1 MAAAPVVRSL
11 ADITPHHIGD
21 NRTVK
26 LAVLSGPAEG
36 SRATVVFEIWQPG
49 GSQPDNSHPASSE
62 TFVVLQGTARAHSDE
77 HVADLAAGSVLVL
90 PPTSVHRIENTSPTE
105 RLYTI
110 TVMED
115 DGGFADLVLTGPGTT
130 FDDADLAVLG
140 TVRSGVPA

>member
-11 ADITPHHIGD
+11 AEITPHHIGD

-36 SRATVVFEIWQPG
+36 SRATVVLEIWEPG

-62 TFVVLQGTARAHSDE
+62 TFVVLRGTARAHSDE
-77 HVADLAAGSVLVL
+77 HVADLGPGSVIVL
-90 PPTSVHRIENTSPTE
+90 PPTSVHHIENTSATE

-115 DGGFADLVLTGPGTT
+115 DGGFADLILSGPAATL
-130 FDDADLAVLG
+130 DDADAAVLG
-140 TVRSGVPA
+140 AVLAGAPA

>member
-11 ADITPHHIGD
+11 TEITPHHIGD

-26 LAVLSGPAEG
+26 LAVLSGPAQG
-36 SRATVVFEIWQPG
+36 SRTTVVLEIWEPG

-62 TFVVLQGTARAHSDE
+62 TFVVLRGTARAHSDE
-77 HVADLAAGSVLVL
+77 HVAELGPGSVIVL
-90 PPTSVHRIENTSPTE
+90 PATSVHRIVNTSPTE

-115 DGGFADLVLTGPGTT
+115 DGGFADLITSGPATT
-130 FDDADLAVLG
+130 FDEQDAAVLG
-140 TVRSGVPA
+140 TVPAGTPA